1 LRSPLPDFP
10 WDALAP
16 FGQIARA
23 HPNGIIDLS
32 VGTPVDSTPEFIQA
46 VLRDSSNSP
55 SYPVTAGTPD
65 LRDAIR
71 DWAHSRL
78 GATGDF
84 DVLPLIGSKELVAW
98 LPTIVEAKKV
108 LIPEI
113 AYPTYHV
120 GALIAQAQSIPVE
133 IDASQWPHADLAWIN
148 SPSNPTGR
156 VHSDQELKSAIE
168 WSRAN
173 NSILISDECYLEFG
187 HTAQP
192 TSVMA
197 HTGGDNKNILALH
210 SLSKRSSMAGY
221 RAAFMLGDSA
231 LIAKI
236 RELRKHAGMMVALP
250 VQKAMTVALKD
261 DKHVAEQRS
270 RYNAR
275 RDALWPAL
283 EACGFRVEFSNSG
296 LYIWCT
302 RDEDAWVSVEW
313 LAKRGILATPGSFY
327 GDKGKNHIRI
337 AMTVTDAQIAD
348 AVNRLSA

>member
-1 LRSPLPDFP
+1 LRSLLPDFP

-16 FGQIARA
+16 YGEIARA
-23 HPNGIIDLS
+23 HPDGIIDLS
-32 VGTPVDSTPEFIQA
+32 VGTPVDPTPDFIQST
-46 VLRDSSNSP
+46 LRESSNSP
-55 SYPVTAGTPD
+55 SYPVTAGTPE
-65 LRDAIR
+65 LREAIKN
-71 DWAHSRL
+71 WAISRL
-78 GATGDF
+78 GASGDF

-108 LIPEI
+108 LIPEV

-156 VHSDQELKSAIE
+156 VHSDQELKSAID
-168 WSRAN
+168 WSRSN
-173 NSILISDECYLEFG
+173 NSILISDECYLEFD